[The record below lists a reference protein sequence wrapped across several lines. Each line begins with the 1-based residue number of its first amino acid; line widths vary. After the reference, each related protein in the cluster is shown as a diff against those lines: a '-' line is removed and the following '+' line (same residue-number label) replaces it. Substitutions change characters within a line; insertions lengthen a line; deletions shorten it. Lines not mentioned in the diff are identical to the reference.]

1 MKQGFEDRLLELA
14 GAENLAAG
22 KQILKNNTSIN
33 SWRDF
38 NGKICGSFPRKGGLP
53 HVCRVT
59 PGEAPVSTCSCPE
72 QANARLCPHGVAL
85 IMYAG
90 RFGCFK
96 LVPED
101 KPPVYYQGLAK
112 SPISSL
118 IKKLRIPD
126 AVLVID
132 APDFSPHAPS
142 KWEETLFT
150 VKIKTKQREYMGNL
164 NNLRQ
169 LYFEKSVSAALS
181 FDQLDLQD
189 KQIVRF
195 MAVNGEANSAKIA
208 LSAELT
214 CELFHSLVGFKNFYS
229 NGVRLTINKN
239 TAQPVMLY
247 NKGKFLPGIYYNHA
261 LLPIL
266 DSKIIMGHSGLWIG
280 VDREYFFVPATYE
293 IGFMRNFFRAGTHS
307 APESMSDEQYK
318 EACPFP
324 VIDIKSTEIES
335 KKASL
340 SLEGFFENNRLILQI
355 EYIYSCSN
363 GKISVLP
370 RSGQL
375 GTDNNRFW
383 KRDAAFEKYLESSL
397 EMFGFKFQDSLAVL
411 EGCESCAL
419 FLDEFLPSLLKLHK
433 DMVIGPNLANA
444 SFGGNGLPEVK
455 FNCKLLNNEANGYRV
470 GFSLQLDNEKNIY
483 WQDAH
488 SSSLAYNKY
497 VYGKD
502 GYFGKLSASLSAFL
516 RASANVIQDVYDGIN
531 DLQKSTF
538 FIPIFNI
545 DYFNN
550 LVKDIPGAVLWEL
563 MNNNYS
569 VGEQV
574 QFIPEFTFKGQLR
587 NYQQEGVNFLRR
599 MTDRNFNVILAD
611 QMGLGKTVQLLAFL
625 ASRLRR
631 NGSPAL
637 ILCPASLV
645 ANWENEAKKFVP
657 DFRVKAP
664 LGNERNKFFN
674 DKIELDILI
683 LSYSSARLAKEKLSS
698 LKFSY
703 LILDEAQHIKN
714 PGTSNAKNCKSIA
727 SEHRI
732 VLSGTPL
739 ENSPEDLWSIMDFLH
754 PDMLGSLSS
763 FRKKYGQV
771 ATDDEL
777 RNDLACRISPFI
789 LRRTKDEVAKDLPE
803 KTELVLYCDFGPEQ
817 RKLYDKVL
825 AQGRKQL
832 EEKSDF
838 SSIFTVLLRLR
849 QICCHPE
856 LLPDNLGE
864 NIPSAK
870 QELVMELL
878 QETID
883 SSHKVLL
890 FSQFTSLLNLL
901 KENLNKEEIPF
912 EYLDGNTETLARQH
926 KVDKFNK
933 SKDLSLFLLSLK
945 AGGTGLNLTGAD
957 TVIIYDPWWNPAIEA
972 QAADRSHRIGQNKP
986 VTVLRLVARNTI
998 EEKILTMQE
1007 SKREIFNALVDNPTA
1022 NSSLTLD
1029 ELRNLLDT

>member
-14 GAENLAAG
+14 GAANLAAG
-22 KQILKNNTSIN
+22 KQILKNNSTIN

-38 NGKICGSFPRKGGLP
+38 NGNICGSFPRKGGLP
-53 HVCRVT
+53 YVCRVT
-59 PGEAPVSTCSCPE
+59 PGVAPVSTCSCPE

-101 KPPVYYQGLAK
+101 TPPVYYQGLAK
-112 SPISSL
+112 SPVSSL
-118 IKKLRIPD
+118 IKKLRVPD
-126 AVLVID
+126 AYLWID

-142 KWEETLFT
+142 KWEETLFSI
-150 VKIKTKQREYMGNL
+150 KIKTKQRDYIGNL

-214 CELFHSLVGFKNFYS
+214 CELFHSLVGFKNFYT

-239 TAQPVMLY
+239 TAQPVMLF

-261 LLPIL
+261 FLPIL

-280 VDREYFFVPATYE
+280 VDREYFFVPATCE
-293 IGFMRNFFRAGTHS
+293 IGFMRNFFRAGTHTP
-307 APESMSDEQYK
+307 PEGLTSEQYR

-324 VIDIKSTEIES
+324 VIDIKSTEIEA

-340 SLEGFFENNRLILQI
+340 SLDGTFEDNKLTLQI

-375 GTDNNRFW
+375 GTDSNRFW

-397 EMFGFKFQDSLAVL
+397 EMFGFKFQDSLAIL
-411 EGCESCAL
+411 EGSEACGL
-419 FLDEFLPSLLKLHK
+419 FLDEFLPSLLTLHQ
-433 DMVIGPNLANA
+433 DMVIGPNLAKL
-444 SFGGNGLPEVK
+444 SFGGNGLPNVEFK
-455 FNCKLLNNEANGYRV
+455 CKLLKNEVNGYKV
-470 GFSLQLDNEKNIY
+470 GFSLELSEGKLVHWDAIY
-483 WQDAH
+483 N
-488 SSSLAYNKY
+488 SSLAYNKY
-497 VYGKD
+497 VKSKD
-502 GYFGKLSASLSAFL
+502 GFFGKISAPLAAFL
-516 RASANVIQDVYDGIN
+516 RASTNVIQDVDDGIN
-531 DLQKSTF
+531 NLQNSTF

-550 LVKDIPGAVLWEL
+550 LVKDIPTAVLWEL
-563 MNNNYS
+563 INNNNAVS
-569 VGEQV
+569 EQV
-574 QFIPEFTFKGQLR
+574 QFIPEFSFTGNLR
-587 NYQQEGVNFLRR
+587 SYQQEGVNFLRR

-657 DFRVKAP
+657 DFRIKAP
-664 LGNERNKFFN
+664 LGNERNKFFD
-674 DKIELDILI
+674 DKNEFDILI
-683 LSYSSARLAKEKLSS
+683 LSYASARLAKEKLNSF
-698 LKFSY
+698 KFSY

-754 PDMLGSLSS
+754 PNMLGSLSA

-771 ATDDEL
+771 ASDDEL

-789 LRRTKDEVAKDLPE
+789 LRRTKAEVAKDLPQ

-856 LLPDNLGE
+856 LLPDNLGA
-864 NIPSAK
+864 NVPSAK
-870 QELVMELL
+870 SELAMELL

-883 SSHKVLL
+883 SNHKVLL

-901 KENLNKEEIPF
+901 KDSLNKEEIPF
-912 EYLDGNTETLARQH
+912 EYLDGSTETLTRQH

-933 SKDLSLFLLSLK
+933 SEDLSLFLLSLK

-972 QAADRSHRIGQNKP
+972 QAADRSHRIGQDKP

-1007 SKREIFNALVDNPTA
+1007 SKREIFNALVDNP
-1022 NSSLTLD
+1022 SSNNILTLD
-1029 ELRNLLDT
+1029 ELRNLLDM